1 MWCFFRYRGKNAMY
15 TTLPTSPIR
24 TVKKCNKCPNFH
36 VEFFNTKFN
45 RTYTPEE
52 WEQIVTEGR
61 EALDKALRLI
71 REDPKFFS

>member
-1 MWCFFRYRGKNAMY
+1 MY

-61 EALDKALRLI
+61 EALDKALRLV
-71 REDPKFFS
+71 REDPKFFG

>member
-1 MWCFFRYRGKNAMY
+1 MY

-24 TVKKCNKCPNFH
+24 TVTKCNKCPTFH

-61 EALDKALRLI
+61 EALDKALRLV